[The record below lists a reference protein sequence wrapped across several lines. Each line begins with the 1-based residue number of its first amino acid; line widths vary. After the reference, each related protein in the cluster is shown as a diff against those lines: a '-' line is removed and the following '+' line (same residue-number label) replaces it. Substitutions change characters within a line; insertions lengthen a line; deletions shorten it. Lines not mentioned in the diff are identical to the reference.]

1 MRAPRPVATPPLRAD
16 ERRGQRRTTCI
27 RSGGFT
33 ASADPIIVLALVGV
47 ICLFVF
53 AAFAV
58 DRPALQR
65 TLWPLAILFPLLWL
79 MLLGVAVAASGVG
92 DASMSTRAG
101 WGLYVLAA
109 STILGA
115 VGFALACEGNSS

>member
-1 MRAPRPVATPPLRAD
+1 
-16 ERRGQRRTTCI
+16 
-27 RSGGFT
+27 
-33 ASADPIIVLALVGV
+33 
-47 ICLFVF
+47 VF

-101 WGLYVLAA
+101 WGLYVL
-109 STILGA
+109 
-115 VGFALACEGNSS
+115 